1 MLFIWQRKSVMLPL
15 LSGESPSE
23 RVNAA
28 YMSKLP
34 IVMYDLSWSPFAST
48 TDCGMLPFS
57 SDDNE
62 SWIA

>member
-1 MLFIWQRKSVMLPL
+1 MLPL